1 MKKVLLS
8 LSMLALLTAI
18 AVPAEAYDKINTAAE
33 SSTAKKSIEENQN
46 KYVEMLAE
54 YVIRKEDGTI
64 SLDQSYHSEL
74 SIPEEFVDDIQN
86 HMNNLNI
93 QVKEGNIVVNKDL
106 SITTIKENKK
116 RSNKVMAMA
125 KERSLKGNVDIKV
138 YWWGYGMWLDDR
150 ATRDMIRQ
158 HKAGVA
164 FATLLAMI
172 NVNLDYPD
180 SKSVT
185 FVSSLIAWFLQT
197 TVNKIEEAN
206 EGNGV
211 LITTTN
217 LTFGFVV
224 EPL

>member
-1 MKKVLLS
+1 MKKTLLS
-8 LSMLALLTAI
+8 LSVLALLTSI
-18 AVPAEAYDKINTAAE
+18 AVPAGAYAKTNTVTE
-33 SSTAKKSIEENQN
+33 SSVSTESIEENQD
-46 KYVEMLAE
+46 KYVEMLVE
-54 YVIRKEDGTI
+54 YVIRKDDGTI
-64 SLDQSYHSEL
+64 SLDQSYQTDL
-74 SIPEEFVDDIQN
+74 SIPEEFVEGIQD

-150 ATRDMIRQ
+150 ATRDLIFQ
-158 HKAGVA
+158 HKAGIA
-164 FATLLAMI
+164 FSSLIAMI
-172 NVNLDYPD
+172 NSTLDYPD

-185 FVSSLIAWFLQT
+185 FVSSLITWFLST
-197 TVNKIEEAN
+197 TVGKIESAN

-211 LITTTN
+211 LITSTN